1 LSLIRHKNKINWH
14 TGTGRSVTFSEI
26 LHKVREHHKNNGAVY
41 IGTDSFSKKKACVF
55 ATSIVLLGADGQSG
69 GRYFI
74 KKEKIANPS
83 SLYNRILKEA
93 EKSVNIALEITEIF
107 PELDL
112 EVHLDV
118 SAEHKNEKTS
128 PMTKM
133 LMGYAIG
140 SGFKCKI
147 KPDSFA
153 ASSVADKHS
162 K

>member
-1 LSLIRHKNKINWH
+1 LSLARHKNKNKWH
-14 TGTGRSVTFSEI
+14 TGSGRSVDFFEI
-26 LHKVREHHKNNGAVY
+26 LQKVKAHHEKNGTVY
-41 IGTDSFSKKKACVF
+41 IGTDSFSEKKACVF
-55 ATSIVLLGADGQSG
+55 ATSIVLLGADDQKG
-69 GRYFI
+69 GKYFI
-74 KKEKIANPS
+74 KKEKVVRPAS
-83 SLYNRILKEA
+83 FYNRILKEA

-133 LMGYAIG
+133 LMGYTIG